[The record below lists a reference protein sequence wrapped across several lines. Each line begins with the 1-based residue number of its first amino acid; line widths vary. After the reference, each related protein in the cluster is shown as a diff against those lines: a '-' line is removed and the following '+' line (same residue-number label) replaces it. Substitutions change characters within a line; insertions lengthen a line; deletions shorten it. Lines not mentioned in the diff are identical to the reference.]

1 MARPFRI
8 SGMWRSKTTDPAMS
22 SAQRA
27 ACTVWQMLL
36 MTAQE
41 LRDNAVVSLQSLM
54 GHQD

>member
-1 MARPFRI
+1 MP
-8 SGMWRSKTTDPAMS
+8 
-22 SAQRA
+22 
-27 ACTVWQMLL
+27 VWQMLL